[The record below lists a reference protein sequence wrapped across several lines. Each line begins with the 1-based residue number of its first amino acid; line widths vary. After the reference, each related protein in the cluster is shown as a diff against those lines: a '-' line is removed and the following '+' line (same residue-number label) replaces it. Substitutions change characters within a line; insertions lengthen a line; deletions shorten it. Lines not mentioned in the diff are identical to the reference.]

1 MNFLQ
6 TEKPM
11 IPSEELNIIDPAA
24 TRRSLQ
30 STPSGG
36 LRHLL
41 GTSHKVKL
49 GEGVEVLG
57 AVMYLEPH
65 KGAGPTVC
73 PYATPGCS
81 SQCITTT
88 GRMVYG
94 THRKA
99 RVAKTKLFRSFRSDF
114 MAQLRGEV
122 SFHAVKAAARGM
134 TPTIRLNGTSD
145 LAFWRWEHEWY
156 DPAVQGLRM
165 VEYTKRPATS
175 QMLAARDRGWSFTF
189 SWSESVAALA
199 RSQSWA
205 DVGVNTAVV
214 VAGSLGAKRTVDKAV
229 AAALVQRGSLMG
241 RDTIDG
247 DKHDARFLDPQVGGW
262 VVLKAKGDAH
272 NDRTGFVVRFNEDLL
287 LGTDL
292 PADQCLWQGD
302 ESLPG
307 PPPPRSPSGA
317 AKEMT

>member
-1 MNFLQ
+1 M
-6 TEKPM
+6 
-11 IPSEELNIIDPAA
+11 PSEETDVAVPAV
-24 TRRSLQ
+24 RRHELQ
-30 STPSGG
+30 LTPSGS

-41 GTSHKVKL
+41 GTSHKIKL
-49 GEGVEVLG
+49 GEGVKVLG
-57 AVMYLEPH
+57 AVMYLAPH

-88 GRMVYG
+88 GRMVYN
-94 THRKA
+94 THRRA
-99 RVAKTKLFRSFRSDF
+99 RVAKTLLFRSFRADF

-122 SFHAVKAAARGM
+122 SFHVVKAAAQGM

-145 LAFWRWEHEWY
+145 LAFWRWEQEWR

-175 QMLAARDRGWSFTF
+175 QMLAAIDRGWSFTF
-189 SWSESVAALA
+189 SWSESAAALA
-199 RSQSWA
+199 RSLTWA
-205 DVGVNTAVV
+205 QHGVNTAVV
-214 VAGSLGAKRTVDKAV
+214 VAGSLGSKRSVDKAV

-241 RDTIDG
+241 RGTLDG
-247 DKHDARFLDPQVGGW
+247 DKHDARFLDPQIGGW

-272 NDRTGFVVRFNEDLL
+272 NDRTGFVVRFDEDLL

-292 PADQCLWQGD
+292 PADQCLWHGD
-302 ESLPG
+302 EPMPA
-307 PPPPRSPSGA
+307 PPTPRSPSGA